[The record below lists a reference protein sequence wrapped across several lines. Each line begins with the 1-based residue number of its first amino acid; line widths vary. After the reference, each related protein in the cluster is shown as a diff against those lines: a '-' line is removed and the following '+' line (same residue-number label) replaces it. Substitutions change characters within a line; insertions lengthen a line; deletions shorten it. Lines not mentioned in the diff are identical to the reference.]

1 MTVIDGYKIY
11 HMSFVTALG
20 KVYLRCPQ
28 LWVVALART
37 DYIDCLYLK
46 VSQKTGKLSSVF
58 HYCSFSE
65 IVTFQLG
72 R

>member
-1 MTVIDGYKIY
+1 MTVIDGYKIH

-20 KVYLRCPQ
+20 KVYLRCLQP
-28 LWVVALART
+28 WVFALARE

-46 VSQKTGKLSSVF
+46 VSQMTVKPSSVF
-58 HYCSFSE
+58 HCCPVSE

-72 R
+72 L